1 MALPD
6 SLLMLA
12 GFVFA
17 HATWSVSDLPAGN
30 LLVPLA
36 IVEKSGQRQ
45 LLRFEAP
52 TQVQAISEA
61 KAQLQEHETEF
72 DAWAFAREGQF
83 QESGKQVDVITVEA
97 KTKDMVQSVV
107 FVQRFQPFSTG
118 RFLLV
123 GEPMVSIGGKQVSD
137 ADAKRFLAQL
147 HAGIK
152 SHGKAIEHWN
162 QWTAP

>member
-1 MALPD
+1 M
-6 SLLMLA
+6 
-12 GFVFA
+12 
-17 HATWSVSDLPAGN
+17 
-30 LLVPLA
+30 
-36 IVEKSGQRQ
+36 
-45 LLRFEAP
+45 
-52 TQVQAISEA
+52 
-61 KAQLQEHETEF
+61 
-72 DAWAFAREGQF
+72 
-83 QESGKQVDVITVEA
+83 ITVEA